1 MDYVYFCDYD
11 LHVVVSGIVIEFL
24 VCGPGR
30 RNLNRSSFQRR
41 APLQLIDKY
50 FCFCRLGLGSWM
62 LQSSGQYP
70 HLQRL
75 EEKRQEAEVWAME
88 LEKQVYNEIYSQ
100 IVHWLDDHTVK

>member
-1 MDYVYFCDYD
+1 
-11 LHVVVSGIVIEFL
+11 
-24 VCGPGR
+24 
-30 RNLNRSSFQRR
+30 
-41 APLQLIDKY
+41 
-50 FCFCRLGLGSWM
+50 M